1 MMRHTKII
9 ATVGPASGSREV
21 LDALVT
27 AGVDVFRLN
36 FSHGTHES
44 HAESFARVREI
55 ASHAGRHVGI
65 MQDLSGP
72 KIRTGPLEGDRPL
85 PLKEGESLVLA
96 AGHAPSQPGRIF
108 TPYAELVRSAQPG
121 DRLLLDDGRIELRVV
136 GRSAAGLEV
145 VVVHGGALG
154 GHKGI
159 NAPGVALPPS
169 ALTEKDIDDLH
180 FGLRL
185 GVDFVALSFVQTA
198 EDVARARD
206 LIDRAGRSTP
216 LIAKIERP
224 AAVRNL
230 EAILRI
236 AQGVMVARGDLGLE
250 MPLEQVPR
258 VQKEIIRCARF
269 LGLPAIVA
277 TQVFESMR
285 VEPRPTRA
293 EVSDAANAVDEG
305 ADAIMLAGETAAG
318 AFPVRA
324 VQMLDAVIR
333 DAELMPPPV
342 ISLSGS
348 GLSVS
353 GSGVSVSGSGNVPPA
368 IDSTSSRHGQALAHA
383 AVTLATTG
391 QADAIVAV
399 TTEGRT
405 ARLIS
410 ACRPAAPILAA
421 TPNAEVAGSLSLLW
435 GVVPFITTERGID
448 SLTAEL
454 VDRRLLAEGAVVVF
468 INVSPEQDRADAN
481 FLHVRKVSARG
492 AP

>member
-1 MMRHTKII
+1 MRHTKII
-9 ATVGPASGSREV
+9 ATIGPASANRDV
-21 LDALVT
+21 IDALVV

-44 HAESFARVREI
+44 HAESYARIREI
-55 ASHAGRHVGI
+55 AANAGRHVGI

-72 KIRTGPLEGDRPL
+72 KIRTGPLDGDRPL
-85 PLKEGESLVLA
+85 PLEEGEALVLGE
-96 AGHAPSQPGRIF
+96 GHAPSQPGRIF
-108 TPYAELVRSAQPG
+108 TPYVELVRSAQPG
-121 DRLLLDDGRIELRVV
+121 ARLLLDDGRIELEVV
-136 GRSAAGLEV
+136 GRSAEGLQV
-145 VVVHGGALG
+145 VVVNGGLLG

-169 ALTEKDIDDLH
+169 ALTDKDVEDLR

-198 EDVARARD
+198 EDVARAREV
-206 LIDRAGRSTP
+206 IERAGRSTP
-216 LIAKIERP
+216 VIAKIERP
-224 AAVRNL
+224 AAVDNL

-258 VQKEIIRCARF
+258 VQKQIIRCARAV
-269 LGLPAIVA
+269 GLPAIVA
-277 TQVFESMR
+277 TQVLESMR

-333 DAELMPPPV
+333 DAESMLPPV
-342 ISLSGS
+342 NL
-348 GLSVS
+348 
-353 GSGVSVSGSGNVPPA
+353 PPA
-368 IDSTSSRHGQALAHA
+368 IDTASSRHSHALAQA

-405 ARLIS
+405 ARLLS

-421 TPNAEVAGSLSLLW
+421 TPDGNVAGSLSMLW
-435 GVVPFITTERGID
+435 GVLPFITAERNID
-448 SLTAEL
+448 RLTAEL
-454 VDRRLLAEGAVVVF
+454 VERRLLASGAVIVF
-468 INVSPEQDRADAN
+468 INVSPDQNRIDAN
-481 FLHVRKVSARG
+481 FLHVRQVSARG